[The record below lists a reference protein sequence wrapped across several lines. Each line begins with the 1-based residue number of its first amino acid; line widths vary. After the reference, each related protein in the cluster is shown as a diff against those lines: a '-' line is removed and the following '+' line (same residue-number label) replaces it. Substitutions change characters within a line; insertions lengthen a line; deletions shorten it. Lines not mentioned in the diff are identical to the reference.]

1 MPSAEPPRALPP
13 VEIVPLSGVYDYT
26 ARYTAGQT
34 EFHCPARLPTGVAVA
49 VADAAVLAHTMLGLR
64 DLSRVD
70 LVVDGSGVVQL
81 LEVNT
86 APGMTETSLLP
97 MAVEA
102 AGLSF
107 GALLR
112 VLLEQ
117 AAAR

>member
-1 MPSAEPPRALPP
+1 MGA
-13 VEIVPLSGVYDYT
+13 
-26 ARYTAGQT
+26 
-34 EFHCPARLPTGVAVA
+34 H
-49 VADAAVLAHTMLGLR
+49 LALGLR

-70 LVVDGSGVVQL
+70 LVVDAEGTVQL

-107 GALLR
+107 GG
-112 VLLEQ
+112 LEWVSER
-117 AAAR
+117 AVRAT

>member
-1 MPSAEPPRALPP
+1 M
-13 VEIVPLSGVYDYT
+13 PLSGVYDYT

-34 EFHCPARLPTGVAVA
+34 EFYAPARLP
-49 VADAAVLAHTMLGLR
+49 DAIAASVVEAALLAHTALGLR

-70 LVVDGSGVVQL
+70 LVVDAAGVVQL

-102 AGLSF
+102 AGLSL

-112 VLLEQ
+112 QLLVQ
-117 AAAR
+117 AADR